1 MRLSNVLMALPLVKE
16 KKQLWPL
23 DAVLMCHLPTATFT
37 NMFMGFLISLCFSS
51 LPRRVC
57 ALSSCLCSFAC
68 LPIFLAFPSLVPACP
83 YVSSSCALRV
93 LYLSPTCPLFAP
105 CSPCSA
111 CTLLTLCPACPL
123 LSPHVPY
130 LSPICPL
137 LASLFFCSE
146 PPLQHLLYT
155 MLFAAHCASHLD
167 PILYAH
173 TCSFLVSA
181 QLLCANCRTHLPVC
195 FSKHFQRHHAFC
207 WFCLCCSSSFF
218 FSCIASLSF
227 KHSALYL

>member
-1 MRLSNVLMALPLVKE
+1 MRLSNVLMALPLVKG

-130 LSPICPL
+130 LSPLCPL
-137 LASLFFCSE
+137 LASLFSARSHRCSTFFTPCCLLRIALRIWIPFCM
-146 PPLQHLLYT
+146 LIHVRFLY
-155 MLFAAHCASHLD
+155 LPSSFAPIAAHICQYAFRSISSDTMPSVGFACA
-167 PILYAH
+167 A
-173 TCSFLVSA
+173 
-181 QLLCANCRTHLPVC
+181 LLL
-195 FSKHFQRHHAFC
+195 
-207 WFCLCCSSSFF
+207 
-218 FSCIASLSF
+218 LSF
-227 KHSALYL
+227 SLA